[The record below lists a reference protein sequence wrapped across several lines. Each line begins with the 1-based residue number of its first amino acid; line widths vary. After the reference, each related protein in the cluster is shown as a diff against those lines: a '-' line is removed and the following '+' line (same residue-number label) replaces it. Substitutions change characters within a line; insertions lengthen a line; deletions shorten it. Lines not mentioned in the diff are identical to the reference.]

1 MCGSDAMGE
10 AGVSCCQSHRHPIHP
25 TPNQAPAGKEEAC
38 ETRLAQLQTP
48 TTHPR
53 PDERTPALWAL
64 HLLLISFICPPP
76 APALRLTPL
85 PESSW
90 AGSLMWSINLWKQ
103 DETLHASMNC
113 QGNKKWEPFQTLYPC
128 LTWYRG
134 KLLQLHNVT
143 DACRKVEKKKGWK
156 GRVLTPL

>member
-10 AGVSCCQSHRHPIHP
+10 AGMSCCQSHRHPIHP
-25 TPNQAPAGKEEAC
+25 TSNQAPAGKEEAC

-53 PDERTPALWAL
+53 PDERTSALWAL
-64 HLLLISFICPPP
+64 HLLLIYFICPPP

-103 DETLHASMNC
+103 DEILHASMN
-113 QGNKKWEPFQTLYPC
+113 FQKTIPSLKMRTPS
-128 LTWYRG
+128 
-134 KLLQLHNVT
+134 
-143 DACRKVEKKKGWK
+143 DALSMFDEVSEEITSA
-156 GRVLTPL
+156 L